1 MQHRL
6 LGWSLSI
13 SKDEVLDNSVDARGC
28 ATFVV
33 FMPLLPCLPC
43 FVLQE
48 LLDTPNDKSPAQSEA
63 YVCFT
68 QRLNDY
74 RKQVRKQSLQYPPP
88 N

>member
-1 MQHRL
+1 
-6 LGWSLSI
+6 
-13 SKDEVLDNSVDARGC
+13 
-28 ATFVV
+28 
-33 FMPLLPCLPC
+33 
-43 FVLQE
+43 LQE

-74 RKQVRKQSLQYPPP
+74 RKQVRKQSLLYPPP

>member
-1 MQHRL
+1 MV
-6 LGWSLSI
+6 SCLSALI
-13 SKDEVLDNSVDARGC
+13 
-28 ATFVV
+28 
-33 FMPLLPCLPC
+33 
-43 FVLQE
+43 LQE

-74 RKQVRKQSLQYPPP
+74 RKQVRKQSTLYPPP